1 MVCLFPT
8 LILGISTIISKYWL
22 RAFIR
27 SLVSASFRYS
37 LLPSFFL
44 ERLEDAGT
52 DLESCRLDLPRGPRS
67 GEVMKLGGMNS
78 EVAVI
83 GYCRVGGSDGVNEDR
98 PTAMTYLSG
107 IMRVVALPH

>member
-1 MVCLFPT
+1 
-8 LILGISTIISKYWL
+8 
-22 RAFIR
+22 
-27 SLVSASFRYS
+27 
-37 LLPSFFL
+37 
-44 ERLEDAGT
+44 
-52 DLESCRLDLPRGPRS
+52 LPRGPRS